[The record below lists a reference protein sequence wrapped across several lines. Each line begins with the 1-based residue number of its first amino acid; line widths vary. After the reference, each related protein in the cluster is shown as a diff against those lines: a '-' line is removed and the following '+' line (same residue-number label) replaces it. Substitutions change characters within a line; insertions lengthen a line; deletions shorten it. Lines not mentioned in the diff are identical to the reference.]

1 MRKKIVGCKNSV
13 DMKKLNYYLGAA
25 LSVVLCAAS
34 CQKENEL
41 VPSQTNEKI
50 SVIVSL
56 GEQTKGF
63 SDTKGVTWEVG
74 DQIKYAGGV
83 DLTSEALTAEQISN
97 NGHTAAFKFAASLI
111 EVDRTGWFYSTKCHP
126 TNATEVEFT
135 LGADNGN
142 VFTQDVAGEMNK
154 RYLFLHSGTGL
165 VTITKD
171 KAPTITMD
179 IAGTILRV
187 LPYTSTYNDE
197 KVLSVKFESNDKVV
211 GTVGYD
217 RGAGTY
223 KSVTEVNWKLYNYV
237 QANLGTAFS
246 LEEVTSAE
254 TSKGIYMAIP
264 ATKADAPLNGYK
276 YTVETDKATY
286 TFDAMGKTMAVGNNV
301 VKNVYLNLDK
311 GVRVAAPTGY
321 LKYDGALNLPFVP
334 AAGCTD
340 QDAGYWKAMVSTNG
354 TDYQDR
360 LNAEN
365 SAFYSDVQF
374 TYTDATTGAPVDWIS
389 VKYGGGD
396 YCHWLVTAQ
405 ENTGEE
411 RSVKITATYSDVKGY
426 VIQEAYKTKELTIT
440 QRSANAKKVVEY
452 ASVSLP
458 SEKEFESAAQTD
470 VNVGYCLL
478 KIDGEEKRDWEDANS
493 VYARSHFAYVSEAN
507 YAAKHYT
514 SDVDWLS
521 CEYANNGTKISDCV
535 WLVSATENTG
545 AERVAYVVCVFP
557 EDEGYEFPEPR
568 ALKITQKAG
577 VAVVATLNNV
587 YAETVPAAGASI
599 NAATLALTINEVAQ
613 ANVAEALS
621 TYGITVT
628 ADKGATANVAA
639 NGTVTLTVP
648 ENKYKNGGIS
658 YTLSVKSSSGTLLAS
673 ATINQA
679 EGTEESG
686 SASHTFSYDIHNNAK
701 NGSKD
706 TGFGNAAGSVGD
718 WYRAENITIDGTKYN
733 PGQDMKDLCANE
745 ELINALIAQI
755 FSFGEITS
763 EDVQVPGTDPLTTNP
778 ESFVKLEAWS
788 DGGAAVYFRIVFLN
802 QNTTGARRTFKIIT
816 KDEDGTVTST
826 IVYFQNA

>member
-1 MRKKIVGCKNSV
+1 
-13 DMKKLNYYLGAA
+13 MKKLNYYFGAA
-25 LSVVLCAAS
+25 LSIVLCAAS

-41 VPSQTNEKI
+41 APSQTNEKI

-63 SDTKGVTWEVG
+63 TDTEGVTWEVG

-83 DLTSEALTAEQISN
+83 NLTSEPLTALQITN
-97 NGHTAAFKFAASLI
+97 NGHTAAFTFDASLI
-111 EVDRTGWFYSTKCHP
+111 EANRTGWFYSTKCHP
-126 TNATEVEFT
+126 GNDTEVEFT
-135 LGADNGN
+135 LGKDNGN
-142 VFTQDVAGEMNK
+142 LFTQDVAGEMNK

-165 VTITKD
+165 VSITKD
-171 KAPTITMD
+171 VVPTIKMD
-179 IAGTILRV
+179 VAGTILRV

-223 KSVTEVNWKLYNYV
+223 KSVTEVNAPNGWKAYQFV

-246 LEEVTSAE
+246 LAGVTSAE
-254 TSKGIYMAIP
+254 TSNGIYMAIP

-286 TFDAMGKTMAVGNNV
+286 TFDAMAKTMAVGNNV

-321 LKYDGALNLPFVP
+321 LKYDGALTLSIIP

-374 TYTDATTGAPVDWIS
+374 TYTDATTGTPVDWIS

-440 QRSANAKKVVEY
+440 QSSADAKKVVEY

-458 SEKEFESAAQTD
+458 AAREFESAAQD
-470 VNVGYCLL
+470 KVDVGYCLL
-478 KIDGEEKRDWEDANS
+478 KIDGAEMRDWADANS

-507 YAAKHYT
+507 YAAKKYT

-521 CEYANNGTKISDCV
+521 CEYANNGTKITDCV
-535 WLVSATENTG
+535 WLVSAKENTG

-557 EDEGYEFPEPR
+557 EDEGYSFPEPR

-577 VAVVATLNNV
+577 FAVVANLTNV
-587 YAETVPAAGASI
+587 YAETVPAAGANI
-599 NAATLALTINEVAQ
+599 TAATLALTVNGEPQADVA
-613 ANVAEALS
+613 AALS

-648 ENKYKNGGIS
+648 ENKYKNGGIT

-673 ATINQA
+673 ADINQA